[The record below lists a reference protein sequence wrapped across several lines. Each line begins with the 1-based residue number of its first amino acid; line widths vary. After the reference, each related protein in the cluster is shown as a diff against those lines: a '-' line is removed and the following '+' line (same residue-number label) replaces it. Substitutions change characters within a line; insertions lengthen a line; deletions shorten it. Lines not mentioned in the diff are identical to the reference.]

1 MENMLSF
8 IGKYNNNCKVYNS
21 DITEEEISLLYSV
34 LNAKE
39 FAETVNYTHLKEG
52 AWAKGDTLWHGTL
65 TSALTESW

>member
-52 AWAKGDTLWHGTL
+52 A
-65 TSALTESW
+65 